1 MTQPI
6 IQITIENLI
15 GFLTLALFGA
25 MALCGVWWKLAVAD
39 TENAKN
45 IAAAIQ
51 KASDD
56 LNSATQKASDAL
68 NAFKLQVSKEYASAD
83 GLKESEDRLTSAL
96 SRLADEFRELRTVLI
111 NQHK

>member
-25 MALCGVWWKLAVAD
+25 TALCGVWWKLAVAD
-39 TENAKN
+39 ADNAKN
-45 IAAAIQ
+45 ISAALQ
-51 KASDD
+51 KASDE
-56 LNSATQKASDAL
+56 L